1 MNSTE
6 LISLIALLEDDDR
19 EIVNH
24 VESALL
30 ELGSE
35 VIPVL
40 ENQWEFSKDAIH
52 QQRIENVIHRI
63 QFRKLKEEF
72 KVWLHSEDQDLLHGV
87 YLIAKYRF
95 PSLDKQTLSN
105 EIDKIRMDIWLEM
118 QYDFTPFE
126 KTRIINYV
134 MYQVNG
140 FKGNT
145 ENYHDPSNSFINQ
158 VLESKKGNPIM
169 LAVVYILVTQRLN
182 LPIFGV
188 NLPQHFVLAY
198 KEVDST
204 PDINTRFNQVQKV
217 LNPKEGTVLFY
228 INAFNG
234 GAIFSKLN
242 LEQFLKQISI
252 EPKIEFFEPCSNLDI
267 VKRVLRNL
275 TAAYNKMDKKSKQKE
290 IQELLF
296 LLGEPDISHFDNI
309 TGIDDYQNEE
319 ED

>member
-24 VESALL
+24 VESKLL

-63 QFRKLKEEF
+63 QFRKLREEF

-95 PSLDKQTLSN
+95 PTLDKQALSN

-126 KTRIINYV
+126 KIRLINYV
-134 MYQVNG
+134 MYQVNAY
-140 FKGNT
+140 KGNT

-169 LAVVYILVTQRLN
+169 LAVVYMLVAQRLN

-198 KEVDST
+198 KEVEAD
-204 PDINTRFNQVQKV
+204 PDLNNRFNQIQKS

-252 EPKIEFFEPCSNLDI
+252 EAKVEFFEPCSNLDI

-275 TAAYNKMDKKSKQKE
+275 TGAYEKLNNIQKKKE

-296 LLGEPDISHFDNI
+296 LLGEPNISHFDNI
-309 TGIDDYQNEE
+309 TGVDDYPSEE
-319 ED
+319 E

>member
-1 MNSTE
+1 LNSTE

-19 EIVNH
+19 EILIH
-24 VESALL
+24 VESKLL

-95 PSLDKQTLSN
+95 PTLDKQALSN

-126 KTRIINYV
+126 KIRLINYV
-134 MYQVNG
+134 IYQVNAY
-140 FKGNT
+140 KGNT

-169 LAVVYILVTQRLN
+169 LAVVYMLVAQRLN

-198 KEVDST
+198 KEVEAD
-204 PDINTRFNQVQKV
+204 PDLNNRFNQVQKS

-252 EPKIEFFEPCSNLDI
+252 EAKIEFFEPCSNLDI
-267 VKRVLRNL
+267 IKRVLRNL
-275 TAAYNKMDKKSKQKE
+275 TGAYEKLNNIQKQKE

-309 TGIDDYQNEE
+309 TGVDDYPSEE
-319 ED
+319 E

>member
-1 MNSTE
+1 LNSTE

-24 VESALL
+24 VESTLL

-72 KVWLHSEDQDLLHGV
+72 KAWLHSEDQDLLHGV

-95 PSLDKQTLSN
+95 PTLDKQAISN

-118 QYDFTPFE
+118 QYDFTHFE

-134 MYQVNG
+134 MYQVNA

-158 VLESKKGNPIM
+158 VLESKRGNPIM
-169 LAVVYILVTQRLN
+169 LAVVYMLVAQRLN

-198 KEVDST
+198 KEVEAD
-204 PDINTRFNQVQKV
+204 PDLNNRFNQVQRA

-252 EPKIEFFEPCSNLDI
+252 EAKVEFFEPCSNLDI

-275 TAAYNKMDKKSKQKE
+275 TGAYEKLNKIQKQKE

-309 TGIDDYQNEE
+309 TGVDDYPSEE
-319 ED
+319 E

>member
-118 QYDFTPFE
+118 QYDF
-126 KTRIINYV
+126 
-134 MYQVNG
+134 
-140 FKGNT
+140 
-145 ENYHDPSNSFINQ
+145 
-158 VLESKKGNPIM
+158 LC
-169 LAVVYILVTQRLN
+169 VT
-182 LPIFGV
+182 
-188 NLPQHFVLAY
+188 
-198 KEVDST
+198 T
-204 PDINTRFNQVQKV
+204 
-217 LNPKEGTVLFY
+217 
-228 INAFNG
+228 
-234 GAIFSKLN
+234 
-242 LEQFLKQISI
+242 
-252 EPKIEFFEPCSNLDI
+252 
-267 VKRVLRNL
+267 
-275 TAAYNKMDKKSKQKE
+275 
-290 IQELLF
+290 
-296 LLGEPDISHFDNI
+296 
-309 TGIDDYQNEE
+309 
-319 ED
+319 

>member
-1 MNSTE
+1 LNSTE

-19 EIVNH
+19 EILIH
-24 VESALL
+24 VESKLL

-95 PSLDKQTLSN
+95 PTLDKQALSN

-126 KTRIINYV
+126 KIRLINYV
-134 MYQVNG
+134 MYQVNAY
-140 FKGNT
+140 KGNT

-169 LAVVYILVTQRLN
+169 LAVVYMLVAQRLN

-198 KEVDST
+198 KEIEAD
-204 PDINTRFNQVQKV
+204 PDLNNRFNQVQKS

-252 EPKIEFFEPCSNLDI
+252 EAKVEFFEPCCNLDI

-275 TAAYNKMDKKSKQKE
+275 TGAYEKLNETIKQKE

-309 TGIDDYQNEE
+309 TSVDDYPSEE
-319 ED
+319 E

>member
-19 EIVNH
+19 EIVTH
-24 VESALL
+24 VEGKLL
-30 ELGSE
+30 ELGAE

-40 ENQWEFSKDAIH
+40 ENQWEFSKDVTH

-95 PSLDKQTLSN
+95 PILDKQTLSN

-134 MYQVNG
+134 MYQVNAY
-140 FKGNT
+140 KGNT
-145 ENYHDPSNSFINQ
+145 DNYHDPSNSFINQ
-158 VLESKKGNPIM
+158 VLESKRGNPIM
-169 LAVVYILVTQRLN
+169 LAVVYMLVAQRLN

-198 KEVDST
+198 KEVEAD
-204 PDINTRFNQVQKV
+204 PDFNNRFNQVQKA

-252 EPKIEFFEPCSNLDI
+252 EAKVEFFEPCSNLDI

-275 TAAYNKMDKKSKQKE
+275 TGAYEKLAKTQKQKE

-309 TGIDDYQNEE
+309 TDVDDYPSEE
-319 ED
+319 E

>member
-24 VESALL
+24 VESKLL

-95 PSLDKQTLSN
+95 PTLDKQALSN

-126 KTRIINYV
+126 KIRLINYV
-134 MYQVNG
+134 MYQVNAY
-140 FKGNT
+140 KGNT

-158 VLESKKGNPIM
+158 VLESKRGNPIM
-169 LAVVYILVTQRLN
+169 LAVVYMLVAQRLN

-198 KEVDST
+198 KEVEAD
-204 PDINTRFNQVQKV
+204 PDLNNRFNQIQKS

-252 EPKIEFFEPCSNLDI
+252 EAKVEFFEPCCNLDI

-275 TAAYNKMDKKSKQKE
+275 TGAYEKLNNIQKKKE

-296 LLGEPDISHFDNI
+296 LLGEPNISHFDNI
-309 TGIDDYQNEE
+309 TGVDDYPSEE
-319 ED
+319 E